1 MPEDRNRPQGPTK
14 PDAATLAQ
22 QLFRDEPADQEHEQ
36 EPVAPASEGAAAE
49 RAEGVASR
57 PPDSPPSGTGRRD
70 APTAPVGVLVPP
82 GQEAEAAHAAEAAE
96 GPSAQQ
102 VATAEGTLELPP
114 GVEIP
119 GAEPVSPEDEAARAA
134 RGARWFVIHTYS
146 GYENKVRTNLERRIA
161 SMGQADKIFRILVP
175 TEDEI
180 EIKDGKRRI
189 AKKKVF
195 PGYVLVEMIM
205 DDDSWYVVRNTPG
218 VTGFVGS
225 GAKPLPLQD
234 REVKAIL
241 KQLGDETPKFRITYQ
256 KGSAVRINSG
266 PFMDFSGVVDEI
278 LPEKEKVR
286 VLVSIFGRETPV
298 ELDFAQVEKI

>member
-1 MPEDRNRPQGPTK
+1 MADERNRPPSGK
-14 PDAATLAQ
+14 PDTAALIQ
-22 QLFRDEPADQEHEQ
+22 RLFRDEPE
-36 EPVAPASEGAAAE
+36 EPQPAEEAP
-49 RAEGVASR
+49 
-57 PPDSPPSGTGRRD
+57 
-70 APTAPVGVLVPP
+70 PTLPEAGSPVGVVTPP
-82 GQEAEAAHAAEAAE
+82 DQAGAEAEGSGVAIAEAPAE
-96 GPSAQQ
+96 SAP
-102 VATAEGTLELPP
+102 ATAEGTVELPP
-114 GVEIP
+114 GIDE
-119 GAEPVSPEDEAARAA
+119 GAVAARDG
-134 RGARWFVIHTYS
+134 RSWFVIHTYS
-146 GYENKVRTNLERRIA
+146 GYENKVRTNLERRVA
-161 SMGQADKIFRILVP
+161 SMMMENKIFRVLVP

-180 EIKDGKRRI
+180 EVKDGKRRI

-225 GAKPLPLQD
+225 GSKPLPLQD

-256 KGSAVRINSG
+256 KGSPVRINSG

>member
-1 MPEDRNRPQGPTK
+1 MPNERNRPQGSK
-14 PDAATLAQ
+14 PDTASIIQ
-22 QLFRDEPADQEHEQ
+22 KLFRDEPQ
-36 EPVAPASEGAAAE
+36 EPQPVSPEAE
-49 RAEGVASR
+49 
-57 PPDSPPSGTGRRD
+57 
-70 APTAPVGVLVPP
+70 APVGVLVPP
-82 GQEAEAAHAAEAAE
+82 EQGAPPAPEPAAPVTHDAPVTGEGMVETPPAAPTAEVAEAGREAA
-96 GPSAQQ
+96 
-102 VATAEGTLELPP
+102 
-114 GVEIP
+114 
-119 GAEPVSPEDEAARAA
+119 GAA
-134 RGARWFVIHTYS
+134 GARWYVIHTYS
-146 GYENKVRTNLERRIA
+146 GYENKVRTNLERRVT
-161 SMGQADKIFRILVP
+161 SMAMQGKIFRVLVP

-195 PGYVLVEMIM
+195 PGYVLVEMLM

-225 GAKPLPLQD
+225 GTKPIPLQE

-241 KQLGDETPKFRITYQ
+241 RQLGDETPKFRITYQ

-298 ELDFAQVEKI
+298 ELDFTQVEKI

>member
-1 MPEDRNRPQGPTK
+1 MGDERNRPPSGK
-14 PDAATLAQ
+14 PDTAALIQ
-22 QLFRDEPADQEHEQ
+22 RLFRDEPEEPKPADE
-36 EPVAPASEGAAAE
+36 APPSAPEAASSV
-49 RAEGVASR
+49 GVIT
-57 PPDSPPSGTGRRD
+57 PPDQIGAEPAEPGLAVVE
-70 APTAPVGVLVPP
+70 AP
-82 GQEAEAAHAAEAAE
+82 AE
-96 GPSAQQ
+96 GPP
-102 VATAEGTLELPP
+102 ATAEGVVETPP
-114 GVEIP
+114 TADE
-119 GAEPVSPEDEAARAA
+119 GAGAAARDG
-134 RGARWFVIHTYS
+134 RSWFVIHTYS
-146 GYENKVRTNLERRIA
+146 GYENKVRTNLERRVA
-161 SMGQADKIFRILVP
+161 SMMMENKIFRVLVP

-180 EIKDGKRRI
+180 EVKDGKRRI

-225 GAKPLPLQD
+225 GSKPLPLQD

-256 KGSAVRINSG
+256 KGSSVRINSG
-266 PFMDFSGVVDEI
+266 PFMDFSGIVDEI

>member
-1 MPEDRNRPQGPTK
+1 MPEDRNRPQGAK
-14 PDAATLAQ
+14 PDTAALIQ
-22 QLFRDEPADQEHEQ
+22 QLFRDEPQAVQ
-36 EPVAPASEGAAAE
+36 EPE
-49 RAEGVASR
+49 
-57 PPDSPPSGTGRRD
+57 
-70 APTAPVGVLVPP
+70 PTPVGVLVPQD
-82 GQEAEAAHAAEAAE
+82 GTEAAPAAPVAPPVEEAPVTPE
-96 GPSAQQ
+96 G
-102 VATAEGTLELPP
+102 VIETPP
-114 GVEIP
+114 VVED
-119 GAEPVSPEDEAARAA
+119 AAEAARAA
-134 RGARWFVIHTYS
+134 AGTRWYVIHTYS
-146 GYENKVRTNLERRIA
+146 GYENKVRTNLERRVE
-161 SMGQADKIFRILVP
+161 SMNMREKIFRVLVP

-225 GAKPLPLQD
+225 GTKPLSLQD
-234 REVKAIL
+234 KEVKTIL
-241 KQLGDETPKFRITYQ
+241 RQLGDETPKFRITYQ

-266 PFMDFSGVVDEI
+266 PFLDFSGVVDEI
-278 LPEKEKVR
+278 LAEKEKVR

>member
-1 MPEDRNRPQGPTK
+1 MPEERNRPHGSK
-14 PDAATLAQ
+14 PDTASLIQ
-22 QLFRDEPADQEHEQ
+22 RLFRDEPEGPQAEPEQ
-36 EPVAPASEGAAAE
+36 PEPTQP
-49 RAEGVASR
+49 
-57 PPDSPPSGTGRRD
+57 
-70 APTAPVGVLVPP
+70 PTAESPVGVLVPP
-82 GQEAEAAHAAEAAE
+82 AQDED
-96 GPSAQQ
+96 SAP
-102 VATAEGTLELPP
+102 A
-114 GVEIP
+114 
-119 GAEPVSPEDEAARAA
+119 AEPVPPAGSATPAAEDTQAGTDVMEMPVTPEGLVEAPPSAVPTQEADEAARAA

-146 GYENKVRTNLERRIA
+146 GYENKVRSNLERRVS
-161 SMGQADKIFRILVP
+161 SMGMQDKIFRILVP

-205 DDDSWYVVRNTPG
+205 NDDSWYVVRNTPG

-225 GAKPLPLQD
+225 GTKPLPLQD